1 MEIFLTVMLTETV
14 MNKFTKKLLKLT
26 VLITPLFFLSG
37 CSLTVP
43 LIVFSGNGEDTYKG
57 TATGRLSGKGDIQ
70 FKGTKT
76 DVECTGTFEYER
88 ISSQGY
94 GFGNATCSDGTSA
107 EYRFDAATTS
117 KGYGSGE
124 DSEGRFFFFAYG
136 YSDLAARKM
145 FEQKA
150 GSKLQVYGD
159 ELRPPSI
166 SLIRN
171 KAYKETDN
179 LKELL
184 NKVLVQTVKIK
195 SEKSVGSGFL
205 ISGKKESD
213 SSGLVMTNNHVV
225 GSKENVEISFN
236 NGDSTIG
243 TVIGR
248 RKNPD
253 IALISITNY
262 PEEISPTTFCYG
274 SLPQIGEKLFAVGN
288 PLDMGVTVTRGIV
301 SGIKGT
307 GFDQMIITDASIN
320 SGNSGGPLF
329 NYQGEVIGVA
339 TSKIGAIGIDNI
351 AFAIPMKQA
360 IDSLGFKVEEEKDK
374 SQTNECGNLV
384 RSEVG
389 DGFNLKKTFQD
400 FMGNKK

>member
-1 MEIFLTVMLTETV
+1 M
-14 MNKFTKKLLKLT
+14 KKLLK
-26 VLITPLFFLSG
+26 VAALITPLFFLSG

-43 LIVFSGNGEDTYKG
+43 LIVFSGNGEDPLRG

-94 GFGNATCSDGTSA
+94 GFGNAICSDGTSA
-107 EYRFDAATTS
+107 EFRFDAATTS

-166 SLIRN
+166 SLTRK
-171 KAYKETDN
+171 KAYKETEN

-184 NKVLVQTVKIK
+184 NKVLAQTVRIK
-195 SEKSVGSGFL
+195 SGKSVGSGFL
-205 ISGKKESD
+205 ISGVKEGD
-213 SSGLVMTNNHVV
+213 SAGLVMTNNHVV
-225 GSKENVEISFN
+225 GNKATVEISFN
-236 NGDSTIG
+236 NDDATIG

-248 RKNPD
+248 LKTPD
-253 IALISITNY
+253 IALVSINNY
-262 PEEISPTTFCYG
+262 PDKISPAAFCYG
-274 SLPQIGEKLFAVGN
+274 PLPSMGEKLFAVGN

-301 SGIKGT
+301 SGVKGS
-307 GFDQMIITDASIN
+307 GFEQMIITDASIN

-329 NYQGEVIGVA
+329 NYRGEVIGVA

-351 AFAIPMKQA
+351 AFAIPIKKA
-360 IDSLGFKVEEEKDK
+360 IDSLGLKVEAQEDK

-384 RSEVG
+384 KNQLG
-389 DGFNLKKTFQD
+389 DGFNLKKTFQNFID
-400 FMGNKK
+400 NKEE